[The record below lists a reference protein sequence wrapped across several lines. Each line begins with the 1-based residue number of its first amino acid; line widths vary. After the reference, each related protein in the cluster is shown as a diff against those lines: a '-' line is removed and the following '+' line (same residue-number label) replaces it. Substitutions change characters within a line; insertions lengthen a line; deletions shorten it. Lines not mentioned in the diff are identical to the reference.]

1 MAETTADV
9 RRDIE
14 MTRERMSD
22 TLDQLEAKLNVSR
35 FVRDNPWPALALA
48 FGAGLVLSGS
58 RADVKA
64 AAASVAATR
73 GASSRLAPMLDD
85 VVAQFVSAVREGF
98 ETRVEQ
104 LVGEVKQAIGAPAS
118 GGRAG
123 SSNLYESGPTGG
135 STAAGYGAGVTSP
148 TGGTS
153 GSGFGAS
160 SGAGASAGMSAGREN
175 VHTGLHPHGVTAQT
189 PTTDA
194 NPGFGGAQ
202 RAD

>member
-22 TLDQLEAKLNVSR
+22 TLDQLEQKLNVGQ

-85 VVAQFVSAVREGF
+85 VVAQFVTAVREGF

-104 LVGEVKQAIGAPAS
+104 LVGEVKEAIGAPT
-118 GGRAG
+118 GTPRDGAG
-123 SSNLYESGPTGG
+123 TTRSAYG
-135 STAAGYGAGVTSP
+135 SAAGTAGTAGGTGFGAGATSP
-148 TGGTS
+148 AGTS
-153 GSGFGAS
+153 GFDAS
-160 SGAGASAGMSAGREN
+160 TGTSAGREN
-175 VHTGLHPHGVTAQT
+175 VHTGLHPHGVTAHT
-189 PTTDA
+189 PATDV
-194 NPGFGGAQ
+194 NPGFGGAS

>member
-14 MTRERMSD
+14 LTRERMSD

-35 FVRDNPWPALALA
+35 FVSENPWPALALA

-73 GASSRLAPMLDD
+73 GASSRLGPMLDD
-85 VVAQFVSAVREGF
+85 VVAQFVTAVREGF

-104 LVGEVKQAIGAPAS
+104 LVGEVKQAIGAPA
-118 GGRAG
+118 GGAG
-123 SSNLYESGPTGG
+123 SSNLYGSGAGATGG
-135 STAAGYGAGVTSP
+135 SAGYGAGATSP
-148 TGGTS
+148 TGGA
-153 GSGFGAS
+153 GNLGAS

-175 VHTGLHPHGVTAQT
+175 VHTGLHPHGVTAHT

-194 NPGFGGAQ
+194 NPGFGAG

>member
-14 MTRERMSD
+14 LTRERMSD

-85 VVAQFVSAVREGF
+85 VVAQFVTAVREGF

-104 LVGEVKQAIGAPAS
+104 LVGEVKQAIGAPA
-118 GGRAG
+118 GGSTR

-135 STAAGYGAGVTSP
+135 ASGYGAGVTSP
-148 TGGTS
+148 AGGAS

-160 SGAGASAGMSAGREN
+160 SSAGASAGMGAGREN
-175 VHTGLHPHGVTAQT
+175 VHTGLHPHGVTAHT
-189 PTTDA
+189 PTTDT

>member
-35 FVRDNPWPALALA
+35 FVRDNPWPAVALA

-85 VVAQFVSAVREGF
+85 VVAQFVTAVREGF

-104 LVGEVKQAIGAPAS
+104 LVGEVKQAIGAPADTN
-118 GGRAG
+118 RAAG
-123 SSNLYESGPTGG
+123 SSSRYASGTASGG
-135 STAAGYGAGVTSP
+135 ASGAGYGAGVTSP
-148 TGGTS
+148 AGGT
-153 GSGFGAS
+153 GNLGAS
-160 SGAGASAGMSAGREN
+160 SNAGNSAGMSAGREN

-189 PTTDA
+189 PATDA
-194 NPGFGGAQ
+194 NPGFGGAT